1 MSFTKSIDKQVV
13 ATRLFL
19 TGNKKGYPYS
29 CVQYFVFIKKYV
41 VFLVSMKTKE
51 EHVGFWVAQAEDDW
65 KAVFTLFNG
74 QHFLQSFKDAQY
86 LQ

>member
-1 MSFTKSIDKQVV
+1 
-13 ATRLFL
+13 
-19 TGNKKGYPYS
+19 
-29 CVQYFVFIKKYV
+29 
-41 VFLVSMKTKE
+41 MKTKE